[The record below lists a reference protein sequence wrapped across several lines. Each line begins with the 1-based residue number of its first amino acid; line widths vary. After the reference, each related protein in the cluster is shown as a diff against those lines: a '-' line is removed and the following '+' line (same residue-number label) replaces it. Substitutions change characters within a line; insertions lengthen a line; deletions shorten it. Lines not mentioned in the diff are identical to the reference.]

1 MTNDY
6 SDRVSRAKENFTGPL
21 NCAQAVAV
29 TFQVLS
35 GLTPEDIEN
44 HRHSGGGRAP
54 GGLCGAL
61 YAALELL
68 PDAGQ
73 RELVGQRPRE
83 PALADPEIGAIQLE
97 PPGAGQR
104 HGRLRGEVPG
114 QQARRNRG
122 EPGAGDK
129 SAMD

>member
-73 RELVGQRPRE
+73 RELVSNQF
-83 PALADPEIGAIQLE
+83 GAI
-97 PPGAGQR
+97 AGSTLCR
-104 HGRLRGEVPG
+104 DIRKAKRVSC
-114 QQARRNRG
+114 
-122 EPGAGDK
+122 AGCVEAAATILAKTLAQNGPDDTR
-129 SAMD
+129 SR